1 MSEIELTDRLD
12 QAIDAVLAAPKGER
26 PANVD
31 QEIAEL
37 LEIAVELRDLP
48 RADFKARLKQELIE
62 ASSEAPAESEDE
74 PAGSNPREVRRTVTP
89 YIVVSD
95 VHQEIDFLQR
105 VFGAEGKVFGLGS
118 QGGYH
123 SEYRIGDSMLMI
135 GGGPSYKGPRKP
147 VTLRVL
153 VANSDEVYQR
163 ALDAGAISTLEIT
176 ENYGERFG
184 CVRDRFDNQ
193 WIISTQIGPAYS
205 EGLDHNLT
213 TFIKVHGAAR
223 YIDFV
228 ERSFGAKV
236 QMRADGPDGKVRH
249 SIIRMGDSI
258 VAVSDAASE
267 EKPSPLQLYLYVPDV
282 DAWYDRAVRAGAQ
295 PSYPPTDQ
303 AYGDRGAGVTD
314 EWGNFWYMATPLL

>member
-1 MSEIELTDRLD
+1 MSKQTNFEQLDRAVTDM
-12 QAIDAVLAAPKGER
+12 LA
-26 PANVD
+26 N
-31 QEIAEL
+31 
-37 LEIAVELRDLP
+37 RDLVPAEASVADLLLIARDLSTMP
-48 RADFKARLKQELIE
+48 RPDFKARLRSALERTTSMSTKTVQF
-62 ASSEAPAESEDE
+62 
-74 PAGSNPREVRRTVTP
+74 REGFRTVTP
-89 YIVVSD
+89 YI
-95 VHQEIDFLQR
+95 FLPEAEELIAFVQN
-105 VFGAEGKVFGLGS
+105 VFGGVETGRSAHESGAIHAEV
-118 QGGYH
+118 
-123 SEYRIGDSMLMI
+123 RIGDSMLMI
-135 GGGPSYKGPRKP
+135 GGGPSYTGPRKP
-147 VTLRVL
+147 VLLRAL
-153 VANSDEVYQR
+153 VPDCDEVYQK
-163 ALDAGAISTLEIT
+163 ALDAGAVSTLAMT

-213 TFIKVHGAAR
+213 TFIKIHGTAR

>member
-1 MSEIELTDRLD
+1 MSKQTNFEQLD
-12 QAIDAVLAAPKGER
+12 QAVTDMLANR
-26 PANVD
+26 DVVPAEASVAD
-31 QEIAEL
+31 LLLIA
-37 LEIAVELRDLP
+37 RDLSAMP
-48 RADFKARLKQELIE
+48 RPDFKARLRSALERTTSMSTKTVQF
-62 ASSEAPAESEDE
+62 
-74 PAGSNPREVRRTVTP
+74 REGFRTVTP
-89 YIVVSD
+89 YI
-95 VHQEIDFLQR
+95 FLPETEELIAFVQD
-105 VFGAEGKVFGLGS
+105 VFGGVETGRSAHESGAFHAEV
-118 QGGYH
+118 
-123 SEYRIGDSMLMI
+123 RIGDSMLMI

-193 WIISTQIGPAYS
+193 WIISTQIGPAYA

-314 EWGNFWYMATPLL
+314 EWGNFWYMATPLM

>member
-1 MSEIELTDRLD
+1 MSKQTNFEQLD
-12 QAIDAVLAAPKGER
+12 QAVTDMLANR
-26 PANVD
+26 DVVPAEASVAD
-31 QEIAEL
+31 LLLIA
-37 LEIAVELRDLP
+37 RDLSAMP
-48 RADFKARLKQELIE
+48 RPDFKARLRSALERTTSMSTKTVQF
-62 ASSEAPAESEDE
+62 
-74 PAGSNPREVRRTVTP
+74 REGFRTVTP
-89 YIVVSD
+89 YI
-95 VHQEIDFLQR
+95 FLPETEELIAFVQD
-105 VFGAEGKVFGLGS
+105 VFGGVETGRSAHESGAFHAEV
-118 QGGYH
+118 
-123 SEYRIGDSMLMI
+123 RIGDSMLMI

-205 EGLDHNLT
+205 EGLEHSLT
-213 TFIKVHGAAR
+213 TFLKVRSGAKLIDFLKQAFGAA
-223 YIDFV
+223 
-228 ERSFGAKV
+228 EL
-236 QMRADGPDGKVRH
+236 MRADGPEGQVRH
-249 SIIRMGDSI
+249 SIIRLGDSV
-258 VAVSDAASE
+258 VAISDAANE
-267 EKPSPLQLYLYVPDV
+267 EAVSLLGLYLYVPDV
-282 DAWYDRAVRAGAQ
+282 DAWYNRAVRAGAL

>member
-1 MSEIELTDRLD
+1 MSTKTV
-12 QAIDAVLAAPKGER
+12 Q
-26 PANVD
+26 
-31 QEIAEL
+31 
-37 LEIAVELRDLP
+37 
-48 RADFKARLKQELIE
+48 F
-62 ASSEAPAESEDE
+62 
-74 PAGSNPREVRRTVTP
+74 REGFRTVTP
-89 YIVVSD
+89 YI
-95 VHQEIDFLQR
+95 FLPEAEELIAFVQN
-105 VFGAEGKVFGLGS
+105 VFGGVETGRSAHESGAIHAEV
-118 QGGYH
+118 
-123 SEYRIGDSMLMI
+123 RIGDSMLMI

-147 VTLRVL
+147 VLLRAL
-153 VANSDEVYQR
+153 VPDCDEVYQK
-163 ALDAGAISTLEIT
+163 ALDAGAVSTLAMT

-193 WIISTQIGPAYS
+193 WIISTQIGPAYA

>member
-1 MSEIELTDRLD
+1 MSKQTNFEQLDRAVTDM
-12 QAIDAVLAAPKGER
+12 LANR
-26 PANVD
+26 DFVPAEASVAD
-31 QEIAEL
+31 LLFIA
-37 LEIAVELRDLP
+37 RDLSTMP
-48 RADFKARLKQELIE
+48 RPDFKARLRSALERTTSMSTKTVQF
-62 ASSEAPAESEDE
+62 
-74 PAGSNPREVRRTVTP
+74 REGFRTVTP
-89 YIVVSD
+89 YI
-95 VHQEIDFLQR
+95 FLPEAEELIAFVQN
-105 VFGAEGKVFGLGS
+105 VFGGVETGRSAHESGAIHAEV
-118 QGGYH
+118 
-123 SEYRIGDSMLMI
+123 RIGDSMLMI

-147 VTLRVL
+147 VLLRAL
-153 VANSDEVYQR
+153 VPDCDEVYQK
-163 ALDAGAISTLEIT
+163 ALNAGAVSTLAMT

-193 WIISTQIGPAYS
+193 WIISTQIGPAYA

-314 EWGNFWYMATPLL
+314 EWGNFWYMATPLM